1 MLLNSKRRCYF
12 LTWISGHPH
21 IAGRGFH
28 VTGRTGFS
36 RVRVQITLIRVQ
48 PEIQA
53 HATWVINAQ
62 IKAVGIV
69 VCDAGAVVFV
79 KESESLLRSFSAT
92 LLASGLCDMKQRQII
107 QYGKINAIHHRQ
119 MFLLNYS
126 GERQRT
132 TF

>member
-1 MLLNSKRRCYF
+1 M
-12 LTWISGHPH
+12 
-21 IAGRGFH
+21 
-28 VTGRTGFS
+28 
-36 RVRVQITLIRVQ
+36 RVQITLIRVQ

-92 LLASGLCDMKQRQII
+92 LLASGLHGLKRRQAICED
-107 QYGKINAIHHRQ
+107 KIDLIH
-119 MFLLNYS
+119 FFFFGIS
-126 GERQRT
+126 C
-132 TF
+132 